1 MYTLLE
7 ECQSLVRAAKHW
19 GHIEQAILYAFY
31 NNKLIKDDIKR
42 FDEIAEKFRDSKKS
56 IYDINDFILVFK
68 KMPWNIQNRFIEDNK
83 NEDIIDIIKPY
94 ISGMDA
100 GKKIYEENYK
110 IGEEIFKNINF
121 EEITNIIEKN
131 NLLSKTYLKIKND
144 AIDAYNKY
152 LTTEKNKILRN
163 LSMEE
168 FFSIDKTE
176 LTLKIQEQDEC
187 KKLSKEMNDAISEY
201 EKVSS
206 KTYNDSKKILREL
219 REELLKHSSVSQEEA
234 NEWVEKNVYLD
245 KSIIKFTKDRTA
257 VILDGGSLPNPE
269 KVPAL
274 SEIKNE
280 LATIYRITN
289 GKLDKL
295 RLTGT
300 GLGRMRSY
308 AEEQTVHWLDTD
320 LGTLW
325 HESGHVFEHTNPIF
339 VAAAKDFIK
348 SRATGSPQKLSRLT
362 GKNYGNHEI
371 AYPDNFSTPY
381 VGKIYPDATEVISMG
396 LQTLGKTDDLLRGA
410 KDIEHLKF
418 CFGCLL
424 SDIKNKEMNYE
435 NISFSFQTGGK
446 EYEQTLAN
454 LKNSAWRK
462 AIDEAVTPEFIDKL
476 VSSKGIEGFKL
487 VEGTTLRSPDGAY
500 ALKYNKKTVAIA
512 GVSEKEKRELAK
524 EAYFAILNIKELVPE
539 AKSNIIVKSPRG
551 FEAPWFIALMYDYAP
566 NWFTP
571 LTELPRL

>member
-1 MYTLLE
+1 MSTLLE
-7 ECQSLVRAAKHW
+7 ESQELVHIAKHW
-19 GHIEQAILYAFY
+19 GHIEQAFLYAFY
-31 NNKLIKDDIKR
+31 DKKLINDGVKHLDDI
-42 FDEIAEKFRDSKKS
+42 ANKFINSDKN
-56 IYDINDFILVFK
+56 IYKINDFVLEFK
-68 KMPWNIQNRFIEDNK
+68 KAPYNIQKRFIDNRK
-83 NEDIIDIIKPY
+83 NKDIIEIIKSY
-94 ISGMDA
+94 ISSKDI
-100 GKKIYEENYK
+100 GKKIYEENFNT
-110 IGEEIFKNINF
+110 GDSIFKNINL
-121 EEITNIIEKN
+121 EEKINIIENN
-131 NLLSKTYLKIKND
+131 NLSLNEYLKIKNNS
-144 AIDAYNKY
+144 IEAYNNY
-152 LTTEKNKILRN
+152 CRQEKNKILRN

-168 FFSIDKTE
+168 FFSIDKNE
-176 LTLKIQEQDEC
+176 LTLKIQERDEC
-187 KKLSKEMNDAISEY
+187 KKLLKEKDDAIIEY
-201 EKVSS
+201 DKIFK
-206 KTYNDSKKILREL
+206 KTYNDSKKVLREL
-219 REELLKHSSVSQEEA
+219 REELLKYSKISQEEA
-234 NEWVEKNVYLD
+234 NEWVEKNVDLD
-245 KSIIKFTKDRTA
+245 KSIIKFTKDRSA
-257 VILDGGSLPNPE
+257 IILDGGTLPNPE

-274 SEIKNE
+274 SEIKDE

-348 SRATGSPQKLSRLT
+348 SRATGKPQKLSRLT

-424 SDIKNKEMNYE
+424 SDIKNNNSYV
-435 NISFSFQTGGK
+435 NDNFSYQAGGK
-446 EYEQTLAN
+446 DYEQTLAN
-454 LKNSAWRK
+454 IKNSAWRK
-462 AIDEAVTPEFIDKL
+462 AINEAVTPEFIDKL
-476 VSSKGIEGFKL
+476 VSSKGVEGFKL
-487 VEGTTLRSPDGAY
+487 VETTTLRRPDGAY

-539 AKSNIIVKSPRG
+539 AKSNFIVKSPRG